1 MRCGIVGLP
10 NSGKSTFFNALTS
23 GHALVAGYPFTTI
36 EPNVGVVSVSDSTLK
51 ELSKIVNSKKTT
63 PASIEF
69 VDIAGLVKGASTGE
83 GLGNKFLGEIRE
95 VDGIIHIVRNFK
107 DSDVAHVYGDINPS
121 RDIEII
127 NAELSLA
134 DLETVEKRLDSL
146 NRLKKTGQGEKYFKE
161 IDFLNKIKDKLN
173 KLENLYFDSLNDDE
187 AILLKSLHLLSTKPV
202 LYVLNIGENELKNN
216 KGDCPSFSE
225 RKWGLSPLL
234 SICAKLEAELL
245 EFSAEERFEFLKDFN
260 ITETGLSKIIQ
271 LAYKML
277 NLITFYTFNENEL
290 RAWELPAASSALA
303 AAGKIHSDMEKGFI
317 KADVISADVLLNTGS
332 ISKAKEKGLIRI
344 EGKDYIVQNKDIL
357 YFKFSS

>member
-10 NSGKSTFFNALTS
+10 NSGKSTFFNALSAS

-36 EPNVGVVSVSDSTLK
+36 EPNVGVVSVPDSTLEK
-51 ELSKIVNSKKTT
+51 LSKIVNSKKTT

-107 DSDVAHVYGDINPS
+107 DSDVAHVYGDINPA
-121 RDIEII
+121 RDMEII

-146 NRLKKTGQGEKYFKE
+146 SRLKKTGEEKYFKE

-173 KLENLYFDSLNDDE
+173 KLENLSFDSLNDDE
-187 AILLKSLHLLSTKPV
+187 AMLFKSLHLLSTKPV
-202 LYVLNIGENELKNN
+202 LYVLNIGENELKEII
-216 KGDCPSFSE
+216 GTLPIFMGSVPIIS
-225 RKWGLSPLL
+225 L
-234 SICAKLEAELL
+234 CAKLEAELL
-245 EFSAEERFEFLKDFN
+245 EFSAEERFEFLKDFD

-271 LAYKML
+271 SAYRML

-290 RAWELPAASSALA
+290 RAWELPAASSALT